1 MLLNLI
7 FWKGGDEMIC
17 NKRIIDT
24 FDKENKRKVI
34 KTPTERVEYFSDSVG
49 FGYGMGELQMNKEL
63 FSVKP
68 KAQNAMKY

>member
-1 MLLNLI
+1 
-7 FWKGGDEMIC
+7 MIC

-34 KTPTERVEYFSDSVG
+34 KMPTERVEYYSDSAG
-49 FGYGMGELQMNKEL
+49 FGYGLGELQMNKEL

-68 KAQNAMKY
+68 KMENARKY